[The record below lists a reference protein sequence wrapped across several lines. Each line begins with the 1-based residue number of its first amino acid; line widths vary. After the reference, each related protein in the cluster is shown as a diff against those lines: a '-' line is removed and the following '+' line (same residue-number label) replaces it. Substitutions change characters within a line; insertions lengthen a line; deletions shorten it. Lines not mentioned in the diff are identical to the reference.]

1 MSHEDEFHAPGYYS
15 TVKRRTALDM
25 LSDQE
30 LIDEL
35 VERRRMM
42 VVTAKRVFPLNKH
55 DREGLLAAMTN
66 KLVSDIG
73 GYLNSHQL
81 IATDE
86 EAIADDMHYRATVVV
101 LNQLPEERPI

>member
-1 MSHEDEFHAPGYYS
+1 MNQNDEHDS
-15 TVKRRTALDM
+15 TAHIRVVNRHVALDM
-25 LSDQE
+25 CSDQD
-30 LIDEL
+30 LIDTL
-35 VERRRMM
+35 VERRRLM
-42 VVTAKRVFPLNKH
+42 VVTARRVFPLTKH

-66 KLVSDIG
+66 KLASDIG

-86 EAIADDMHYRATVVV
+86 EAIADNMHYQATVVV